1 MKKLRRKNGFL
12 YYVSGGAAWSLAP
25 PPPAPRQKSV
35 IALTDVFDI
44 TCDIGNR
51 KTHIS
56 CPH

>member
-12 YYVSGGAAWSLAP
+12 YYVSGGAAWSLA
-25 PPPAPRQKSV
+25 PPAPRQKSV